1 MGEKEPLAQQVLAR
15 AGFPARD
22 VGARHEVAPQQR
34 SQAQRVE
41 PVGLDLRVGD
51 EPGLERVRQHDLLD
65 FVDLFEQVVREV
77 PIPARLQNRLARPL
91 QALEELNEAGRGIAL
106 NASLP
111 QFPAPFVL
119 CDKDTVALVN
129 VDSNVIH
136 GSFLLSVFRFA
147 LRYRH
152 CGLLSCY
159 LTPFP
164 LTVC

>member
-51 EPGLERVRQHDLLD
+51 EPRFERMGQHHLFHL
-65 FVDLFEQVVREV
+65 VDLFEQVVREAPV
-77 PIPARLQNRLARPL
+77 PARLQHRFALPL
-91 QALEELNEAGRGIAL
+91 QALEELNEAGTGVAL
-106 NASLP
+106 DAGFP

-119 CDKDTVALVN
+119 CDKHTVGNL
-129 VDSNVIH
+129 
-136 GSFLLSVFRFA
+136 
-147 LRYRH
+147 Y
-152 CGLLSCY
+152 
-159 LTPFP
+159 
-164 LTVC
+164 